1 MCKKNYVWNPD
12 TSSCEKDKYLGSIIV
27 DSTVTYNEIKDMELF
42 QQKIFQQISIFYLPF
57 H

>member
-12 TSSCEKDKYLGSIIV
+12 TSSYEKDKYLGSIIV

-42 QQKIFQQISIFYLPF
+42 QQKILQQISIFYLPF